1 MATNATRTQ
10 QSTVNAVVQAALSKE
25 PRRAGDL
32 SASRSSAS
40 GSSAA
45 SASLGNSPAAAPDK
59 PTGYG
64 LPCAKC
70 HLYYPADLDVCPT
83 CKHNQRVSPIAP
95 KRPLAVSQA
104 AVDPVPDTA
113 VVEQER
119 EEFLRQF
126 KSQLLEAH
134 AEVANAQESV
144 CKFGEQHAG
153 EPGSAEIC
161 QACYERLQERLD
173 VCEAAF
179 HMELKEAAQI
189 IYDAVWA
196 DPSDPNKTYQNAAGA
211 LLTEL
216 RKRAGMTAVLSPF
229 QQLSD

>member
-1 MATNATRTQ
+1 MASNATRTQ

-25 PRRAGDL
+25 PRLADGL
-32 SASRSSAS
+32 SAS
-40 GSSAA
+40 GSPAA
-45 SASLGNSPAAAPDK
+45 SSQVGAPRK

-64 LPCAKC
+64 LPCSKC

-83 CKHNQRVSPIAP
+83 CKHNQRVSPVAP

-104 AVDPVPDTA
+104 AVDPIPDTA

-134 AEVANAQESV
+134 AEVVNAPESV
-144 CKFGEQHAG
+144 CKFGEHHSD
-153 EPGSAEIC
+153 EPASAEIC
-161 QACYERLQERLD
+161 QTCYERLQERLD

-179 HMELKEAAQI
+179 HIELKEAAQI

-216 RKRAGMTAVLSPF
+216 RKRAGLTAVLSPF
-229 QQLSD
+229 QPLSH

>member
-10 QSTVNAVVQAALSKE
+10 QATVNAVVQAALSKE
-25 PRRAGDL
+25 GSARRTE
-32 SASRSSAS
+32 
-40 GSSAA
+40 GSSVAA
-45 SASLGNSPAAAPDK
+45 SDAPRK
-59 PTGYG
+59 QMGYG

-83 CKHNQRVSPIAP
+83 CKHNQRVSPVVP
-95 KRPLAVSQA
+95 KIPPKVAQA
-104 AVDPVPDTA
+104 AVDSIPDTA

-134 AEVANAQESV
+134 AGVVDAPESV
-144 CKFGEQHAG
+144 CKFGEHHSG
-153 EPGSAEIC
+153 EPARAEIC

-173 VCEAAF
+173 VFEAAL
-179 HMELKEAAQI
+179 HLELKEAAQI

-196 DPSDPNKTYQNAAGA
+196 DPSDPNKTYQNAASA
-211 LLTEL
+211 LLNEL
-216 RKRAGMTAVLSPF
+216 RKRAGMTTLLGPF
-229 QQLSD
+229 QPLSH